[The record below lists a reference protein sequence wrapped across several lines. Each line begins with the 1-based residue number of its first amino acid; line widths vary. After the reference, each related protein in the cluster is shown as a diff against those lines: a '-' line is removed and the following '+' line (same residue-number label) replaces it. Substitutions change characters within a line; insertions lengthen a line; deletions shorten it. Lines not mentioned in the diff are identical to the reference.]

1 MSLPPEPKHPEL
13 SIRVS
18 SAEHSFTTIGK
29 VTRALRNNSMHDSI
43 EEFMKLA
50 LTAENDKE
58 FMEAVGKFIKVA
70 NDD

>member
-18 SAEHSFTTIGK
+18 STEHSFTTIGK

-50 LTAENDKE
+50 LTAETDKE
-58 FMEAVGKFIKVA
+58 FMDVVNRFLKVT